1 MAGITLRSHVGS
13 PSDDSVGTIF
23 SSGSVEPKM
32 GRRQCPQGKIARKEG
47 TALSQLDRLLDPQNT
62 AVTLTTLARAAALSG
77 KRLVVEIRDQYP
89 VKIIEAKKKDSLPPR

>member
-1 MAGITLRSHVGS
+1 MAGLTLRPHSGS

-23 SSGSVEPKM
+23 SSASVEPKM
-32 GRRQCPQGKIARKEG
+32 RRRQCPKGKIAREEG

-62 AVTLTTLARAAALSG
+62 TVSLTTLARAAALLG